1 MMGRFAEFAGAG
13 ACEVLFLSCAF
24 RPVAKDA
31 TTADSRNPRRVI
43 DMSAPL
49 ANRQKKCDLTPV
61 SVRLAENCCR
71 RGKQRKTGPV
81 KKQCNKE
88 AEDFSSASWL
98 VASPRYV
105 PCQLKPVQRLDGGGA

>member
-13 ACEVLFLSCAF
+13 ACKVLFLSCAF

-43 DMSAPL
+43 DMTAPPG
-49 ANRQKKCDLTPV
+49 NGQKKCDLTPV
-61 SVRLAENCCR
+61 SVRLADNCCR
-71 RGKQRKTGPV
+71 RGKRKQRKTGTV

-98 VASPRYV
+98 VAAPRN
-105 PCQLKPVQRLDGGGA
+105 L